1 MKHVLM
7 CAFVLFS
14 LINLAQ
20 NCGFSLNGTVRDN
33 HTQQPV
39 PFAKLSIDAIN
50 MHVQADSL
58 GNFTFSQLCPSTI
71 TVRCIPHFGCEPTD
85 VSVTIPIDSSLIIDV
100 ETHLID
106 LDESEIVAYVFR
118 RESQAG
124 MKLSV
129 NDLSKVKG
137 ATLGEQLMRIP
148 GMSTLSTG
156 SSIVKPVIN
165 GMHSNRI
172 VIVNNGIRQEG
183 QQWGSEHAPEIDPNL
198 AGNLEVIQGASGLQ
212 YGPDAIG
219 GVILV
224 SPDPLAYGKNLT
236 GWLKLSA
243 NSNGRGG
250 MSSALVNGSF
260 KRWSKWAY
268 RFHGTGRINGTQ
280 SAPDYWIKN
289 TASNDYSFSG
299 ALGYKGT
306 RLEVDVFYSRY
317 TSNIGIFTGSHI
329 GNLTDLNA
337 AFLAEQPKDSG
348 YFTYAIEKPKQFIQH
363 QLSKFNL
370 IYHWNEKIKTALTA
384 GYQYNL
390 RQEYDLHKAYNDSLA
405 ALDLPAFELNLW
417 TTSIDVKTTIQH
429 SQKLKSVVGASFFK
443 QDNAYAGRFFIPNFQ
458 KWQGGIFYTGT
469 FEQHNWQFD
478 YGIRYD
484 VSRLK
489 IFKYEG
495 NILTSPSRDFSNLS
509 SSIGASRVIG
519 HHLIVRANAGTAWR
533 PPSINELYSN
543 GLHHGAAAIEVG
555 DPLMK
560 KEIVYNLQAG
570 MQYKSRFAK
579 LDLALFWNRFD
590 GYINLQPQLPAQLTI
605 VGAFPV
611 FHYQQSTARIAGL
624 NGVLEIPI
632 RSWISYTIQGNF
644 LLADDLGTNKPIYG
658 IPSNRLINRIHV
670 GSAFKKSTWSWF
682 SEVEGL
688 NVFKQ
693 NRVPENADYVA
704 PPNGYFLLSASI
716 GFSKKISGTQSM
728 QFVLEV
734 SNLLNTTYR
743 DYTNRFRYFTDDVGQ
758 NLTIKALVPFS
769 IKHSVRPR
777 RDSNK
782 NK

>member
-1 MKHVLM
+1 MKYVLI
-7 CAFVLFS
+7 CAFVLVSMMNF
-14 LINLAQ
+14 AQ
-20 NCGFSLNGTVRDN
+20 NCGFSLTGTVRDE
-33 HTQQPV
+33 HTKNPV
-39 PFAKLSIDAIN
+39 PFAKLSIEALN
-50 MHVQADSL
+50 RQALADSL
-58 GNFTFSQLCPSTI
+58 GSFTFSNVCQGQI
-71 TVRCIPHFGCEPTD
+71 TLRCIPHFGCEPIDITVD
-85 VSVTIPIDSSLIIDV
+85 IPYNSELIIDV
-100 ETHLID
+100 ETHIID
-106 LDESEIVAYVFR
+106 LDESEVVAYVFR

-137 ATLGEQLMRIP
+137 NTLGEQLMRIP

-198 AGNLEVIQGASGLQ
+198 AGNLEVIQGANGLQ

-224 SPDPLAYGKNLT
+224 SPDPLPYGKNHS
-236 GWLKLSA
+236 GWLKLAA

-268 RFHGTGRINGTQ
+268 RIHGTGRINGTQ
-280 SAPDYWIKN
+280 SAPDYLIKN

-299 ALGYKGT
+299 AFGYKGT
-306 RLEVDVFYSRY
+306 RLEADVFYSRY
-317 TSNIGIFTGSHI
+317 TSNLGIFTGSHI

-337 AFLAEQPKDSG
+337 AFFAEQPKDSG
-348 YFTYAIEKPKQFIQH
+348 YFTYSIEKPKQFIQH

-370 IYHWNEKIKTALTA
+370 IYHWNEKVKTAVIV

-417 TTSIDVKTTIQH
+417 TTSIDSKTTIQH
-429 SQKLKSVVGASFFK
+429 SRKLKSVVGASYFK

-458 KWQGGIFYTGT
+458 KWQGGLYYTGVY
-469 FEQHNWQFD
+469 ESENWQFD
-478 YGIRYD
+478 YGVRYD
-484 VSRLK
+484 LSRLK
-489 IFKYEG
+489 VYKYEE
-495 NILTSPSRDFSNLS
+495 NVLTSPSRDFGNLS

-519 HHLIVRANAGTAWR
+519 HHVIVRANAGTAWR
-533 PPSINELYSN
+533 PPSINELYSD

-555 DPLMK
+555 DQLLK
-560 KEIVYNLQAG
+560 KELVYNVQAG

-579 LDLALFWNRFD
+579 LDVSLFWNRFD

-611 FHYQQSTARIAGL
+611 FYYQQSDVRIAGL
-624 NGVLEIPI
+624 NGVFEIPI
-632 RSWISYTIQGNF
+632 RPWISYTIQGN
-644 LLADDLGTNKPIYG
+644 LLVADDLEAKKPVFG
-658 IPSNRLINRIHV
+658 IPSNRLTNRIHV
-670 GSAFKKSTWSWF
+670 GTAFKKSAWSWF
-682 SEVEGL
+682 AEVEGL
-688 NVFKQ
+688 NVFEQK
-693 NRVPENADYVA
+693 RVSENADYVA
-704 PPNGYFLLSASI
+704 PPKGYFLLNGSI
-716 GFSKKISGTQSM
+716 GLSKKTNGTQSL
-728 QFVLEV
+728 QLVFEV

-743 DYTNRFRYFTDDVGQ
+743 DYMNRFRYFTDDLGR
-758 NLTIKALVPFS
+758 NWTIKMIVPFS
-769 IKHSVRPR
+769 IKNLTK
-777 RDSNK
+777 DK
-782 NK
+782 

>member
-1 MKHVLM
+1 MKYVLI
-7 CAFVLFS
+7 CAFVLVSVMNF
-14 LINLAQ
+14 AQ
-20 NCGFSLNGTVRDN
+20 DCGFSLTGTVRDE
-33 HTQQPV
+33 HTKKPV
-39 PFAKLSIDAIN
+39 PFAKLTVDAL
-50 MHVQADSL
+50 HKEVQADSL
-58 GNFTFSQLCPSTI
+58 GSFTLNNLCQGTI
-71 TVRCIPHFGCEPTD
+71 TLRCIPHFGCEPIDRT
-85 VSVTIPIDSSLIIDV
+85 VILPIDSVLIIDV
-100 ETHLID
+100 ETHIID
-106 LDESEIVAYVFR
+106 LAESEVVAYIFR

-137 ATLGEQLMRIP
+137 TTLGEQLMRIP

-224 SPDPLAYGKNLT
+224 SPDPLPYGKNLA
-236 GWLKLSA
+236 GWVKLSA

-250 MSSALVNGSF
+250 MSSALINGSF

-280 SAPDYWIKN
+280 SAPDYLIKN

-299 ALGYKGT
+299 AFGYKGT

-317 TSNIGIFTGSHI
+317 TSNLGIFTGSHI

-348 YFTYAIEKPKQFIQH
+348 YFTYSIEKPKQFIQH

-370 IYHWNEKIKTALTA
+370 VYHWNEKVRTAVIV

-417 TTSIDVKTTIQH
+417 TTSIDSKTTIQH
-429 SQKLKSVVGASFFK
+429 SRKLKSVIGASYFK

-458 KWQGGIFYTGT
+458 KWQGGLYYTGVY
-469 FEQHNWQFD
+469 ESENWQFD
-478 YGIRYD
+478 YGVRYD
-484 VSRLK
+484 LSRLK
-489 IFKYEG
+489 VYKYEG
-495 NILTSPSRDFSNLS
+495 NVLTSPSRDFGNLS
-509 SSIGASRVIG
+509 SSIGVSRVIG
-519 HHLIVRANAGTAWR
+519 HHVIVRANAGTAWR
-533 PPSINELYSN
+533 PPSINELYSD

-555 DPLMK
+555 DPLLK
-560 KEIVYNLQAG
+560 KEMVYNVQAG

-579 LDLALFWNRFD
+579 LDVSLFWNRFD

-611 FHYQQSTARIAGL
+611 FHYQQSNARIAGL
-624 NGVLEIPI
+624 NGVLEIPL
-632 RSWISYTIQGNF
+632 RSWLSYTIQGN
-644 LLADDLGTNKPIYG
+644 LLFADDLETNKPVFG
-658 IPSNRLINRIHV
+658 IPSNRLTNRIRV
-670 GSAFKKSTWSWF
+670 GSTFKKEVWSWF
-682 SEVEGL
+682 AEAEGL
-688 NVFKQ
+688 NVFEQK
-693 NRVPENADYVA
+693 RVPENADYVV
-704 PPNGYFLLSASI
+704 PPKGYFLLNGSI
-716 GFSKKISGTQSM
+716 GLAKKTNGTHSLQL
-728 QFVLEV
+728 VLEV

-743 DYTNRFRYFTDDVGQ
+743 DYMNRFRYFTDDLGR
-758 NLTIKALVPFS
+758 NWTIKMIIPFS
-769 IKHSVRPR
+769 IKHST
-777 RDSNK
+777 K
-782 NK
+782 IK

>member
-1 MKHVLM
+1 MKYVLM
-7 CAFVLFS
+7 CAFVLVSMISLAQDCKFS
-14 LINLAQ
+14 LTGI
-20 NCGFSLNGTVRDN
+20 VRDE
-33 HTQQPV
+33 HTKSPV
-39 PFAKLSIDAIN
+39 PFAKLSVEALDIQ
-50 MHVQADSL
+50 VQADSL
-58 GNFTFSQLCPSTI
+58 GGFTLNNLCAGSVTL
-71 TVRCIPHFGCEPTD
+71 RCIPHFGCEPID
-85 VSVTIPIDSSLIIDV
+85 VTVNLPFDAVLNIDV
-100 ETHLID
+100 ETHIID
-106 LDESEIVAYVFR
+106 LDENVIIAYVFR
-118 RESQAG
+118 RETQAG

-137 ATLGEQLMRIP
+137 NTLGEQLMRIP

-198 AGNLEVIQGASGLQ
+198 AGNLEVIQGANGLQ

-224 SPDPLAYGKNLT
+224 SPDPLPYGKKLN
-236 GWLKLSA
+236 GWVKLSG
-243 NSNGRGG
+243 NSNGWGG
-250 MSSALVNGSF
+250 MSSGLVNGSF
-260 KRWSKWAY
+260 GSKWAY
-268 RFHGTGRINGTQ
+268 RVHGTGRVNGTQ
-280 SAPDYWIKN
+280 SSPAYLIKN

-299 ALGYKGT
+299 AFGYKGT
-306 RLEVDVFYSRY
+306 RLEADVFYSRY
-317 TSNIGIFTGSHI
+317 TSSLGIFTGSHI

-363 QLSKFNL
+363 QLSKLNL
-370 IYHWNEKIKTALTA
+370 VYNWNEKIKTSVIV

-417 TTSIDVKTTIQH
+417 TTSVDAKTTIQH
-429 SQKLKSVVGASFFK
+429 SRKLKSVVGASYFK

-458 KWQGGIFYTGT
+458 KWQGGIYYTGVY
-469 FEQHNWQFD
+469 ESENWQFD
-478 YGIRYD
+478 YGVRYD
-484 VSRLK
+484 LSRLK
-489 IFKYEG
+489 VYKYEG
-495 NILTSPSRDFSNLS
+495 DILTSPERDFGNISA
-509 SSIGASRVIG
+509 SIGASRVIG
-519 HHLIVRANAGTAWR
+519 HHVIVRANAGTAWR
-533 PPSINELYSN
+533 PPSINELYSD

-560 KEIVYNLQAG
+560 KETVYNVQAG

-579 LDLALFWNRFD
+579 LDISLFWNRFD
-590 GYINLQPQLPAQLTI
+590 GYINLQPQLPPQLTI

-611 FHYQQSTARIAGL
+611 FHYRQSDVRITGM

-632 RSWISYTIQGNF
+632 RSWISYTMQGN
-644 LLADDLGTNKPIYG
+644 LLIADDLDEQKPVYG
-658 IPSNRLINRIHV
+658 IPSNRLTNRIHV
-670 GSAFKKSTWSWF
+670 GTTFKKEAWSWF
-682 SEVEGL
+682 AEIEGL
-688 NVFKQ
+688 TVFEQK
-693 NRVPENADYVA
+693 RVPANADYVA
-704 PPNGYFLLSASI
+704 PPKGYFLLGGSI
-716 GFSKKISGTQSM
+716 GITKKINNTQSF
-728 QFVLEV
+728 QIVLEG

-743 DYTNRFRYFTDDVGQ
+743 DYMNRFRYFTDDLGR
-758 NLTIKALVPFS
+758 NWTIKMIVPFS
-769 IKHSVRPR
+769 IKNRVRLW
-777 RDSNK
+777 RDSTK